1 MGEIRGRMIY
11 PTTIVCFKGKFCVG
25 IEVASEGME
34 HLKPPEQQITC
45 RICEDGAH
53 ECQRDWPVAKVAVK
67 SKDVC
72 SWN

>member
-1 MGEIRGRMIY
+1 M
-11 PTTIVCFKGKFCVG
+11 G